1 MGRVRQAGG
10 ARSGQV
16 SGWWSESGADCG
28 DSRGRQVGGVK
39 RQQVRV
45 GGVMRQMGG
54 VRRGQQVGGVR
65 REGGSVRK
73 GQQVGGVRRGQ
84 VSDRWVESGED
95 NSWVESGGR
104 G

>member
-1 MGRVRQAGG
+1 MGSVRQAGG

-54 VRRGQQVGGVR
+54 VRRGQVN
-65 REGGSVRK
+65 
-73 GQQVGGVRRGQ
+73 
-84 VSDRWVESGED
+84 
-95 NSWVESGGR
+95 NSWVESGDR
-104 G
+104 GWSQERTTDGWSQEWTGQW